1 MKAINVTVNGKAVA
15 ASVEPRTQLADFLRD
30 ALNLTGTHLG
40 CEHGVC
46 GACTLFIDGV
56 PARSCITFAIACDG
70 ASITTIEGFDDDEI
84 MRALREAFSR
94 EHGLQCGYCTPGML
108 ASARDT
114 VMRMPDASEHDIR
127 VAMSGNLCRCTGYV
141 GIVRAIQSVIAE
153 RKAKGLSSPV
163 NATTALGPTGSG
175 HAQPTTASAFPS
187 SPTLLPGTRGR
198 APSPPPPLPKGEGSF
213 ETLMRASVDR
223 EGSILRPSSPA
234 KDASVLHPS
243 PPGRG
248 TEGEG
253 RFGERAAEPG
263 KPQTTLRLSFSVDH
277 PRAKVWDFFGRLGE
291 VTTCLPGT
299 SLLGTPT
306 DDHVEPK
313 IRIKVGPI
321 IAEFEGV
328 ADVVRDPSNFAG
340 MIRGSARD
348 ARSNSMTRGEIRYVL
363 LDDKQ
368 GAATRVDL
376 EVGYTL
382 TGALAQFSRS
392 GIVQDI
398 AKRMTASFAGNL
410 QVRLNQ
416 GDSGVRTDRA
426 AVSELNAGSLVFSV
440 LWDRIKAFFRAL
452 FIR

>member
-1 MKAINVTVNGKAVA
+1 MKTINVTVNGKAVA
-15 ASVEPRTQLADFLRD
+15 ASVEPRTHLADFLRD
-30 ALNLTGTHLG
+30 TLNLTGTHLG

-114 VMRMPDASEHDIR
+114 VMRMPDAGEHDIR

-153 RKAKGLSSPV
+153 RKAKGLTSPG
-163 NATTALGPTGSG
+163 NATTALGPAGSG
-175 HAQPTTASAFPS
+175 HAKPMAASGAPTAQTVSAAARNELNGTVQRPAAASGTAV
-187 SPTLLPGTRGR
+187 
-198 APSPPPPLPKGEGSF
+198 
-213 ETLMRASVDR
+213 ASDM
-223 EGSILRPSSPA
+223 
-234 KDASVLHPS
+234 
-243 PPGRG
+243 
-248 TEGEG
+248 
-253 RFGERAAEPG
+253 G
-263 KPQTTLRLSFSVDH
+263 KPQTTLRQSFSVDH
-277 PRAKVWDFFGRLGE
+277 PRARVWDFFGRLGE

-299 SLLGTPT
+299 SLIGTPT
-306 DDHVEPK
+306 DDHVEPR

-321 IAEFEGV
+321 VAEFEGA
-328 ADVVRDPSNFAG
+328 ADVVRDPSKYAG
-340 MIRGSARD
+340 IIRGSARD
-348 ARSNSMTRGEIRYVL
+348 TRSSSVTRGEIRYVL
-363 LDDKQ
+363 LDDKD
-368 GAATRVDL
+368 GIATRVDI

-392 GIVQDI
+392 SIVQDV
-398 AKRMTASFAGNL
+398 ARRMTASFAENL
-410 QVRLNQ
+410 QARLNR
-416 GDSGVRTDRA
+416 GDGGVRTERA

-440 LWDRIKAFFRAL
+440 LWDRIKALFRAL
-452 FIR
+452 FMR

>member
-1 MKAINVTVNGKAVA
+1 MKTINLTVNGKAVS

-30 ALNLTGTHLG
+30 TLNLTGTHLG

-70 ASITTIEGFDDDEI
+70 ASITTIEGFDDDGI

-114 VMRMPDASEHDIR
+114 VMRMPDAGEHEIR

-141 GIVRAIQSVIAE
+141 GMVRAIQSVIAE
-153 RKAKGLSSPV
+153 RKAKGWSSPV
-163 NATTALGPTGSG
+163 QAATALGPAGSG
-175 HAQPTTASAFPS
+175 HAKPMAASITPAAPVV
-187 SPTLLPGTRGR
+187 SPATGGALAANAQRPA
-198 APSPPPPLPKGEGSF
+198 APS
-213 ETLMRASVDR
+213 
-223 EGSILRPSSPA
+223 RP
-234 KDASVLHPS
+234 
-243 PPGRG
+243 
-248 TEGEG
+248 
-253 RFGERAAEPG
+253 AAPDIG
-263 KPQTTLRLSFSVDH
+263 KPQTTLLQSFTVDH
-277 PRAKVWDFFGRLGE
+277 RRDKVWDFFGRLGE
-291 VTTCLPGT
+291 VTACLPGT

-306 DDHVEPK
+306 ADHVEPR

-321 IAEFEGV
+321 IAEFEGA
-328 ADVVRDPSNFAG
+328 ADVVRDPANYAG

-348 ARSNSMTRGEIRYVL
+348 TRSNSMTRGEIRYTL
-363 LDDKQ
+363 HEDRG

-376 EVGYTL
+376 EVGFTL

-398 AKRMTASFAGNL
+398 AKRMTVSFAQNL
-410 QVRLNQ
+410 QARLDR
-416 GDSGVRTDRA
+416 GGSGAGAERA
-426 AVSELNAGSLVFSV
+426 APGSELDAGSLIFSV
-440 LWDRIKAFFRAL
+440 LWERIKTFFRTL
-452 FIR
+452 LRR

>member
-1 MKAINVTVNGKAVA
+1 MKTINLTVNGKAVS

-56 PARSCITFAIACDG
+56 PARSCITLAIACDG

-153 RKAKGLSSPV
+153 RKAKGLSSPGY
-163 NATTALGPTGSG
+163 AMTALGPAGSG
-175 HAQPTTASAFPS
+175 HATPTAALTFPS
-187 SPTLLPGTRGR
+187 SPTLLP
-198 APSPPPPLPKGEGSF
+198 EG
-213 ETLMRASVDR
+213 
-223 EGSILRPSSPA
+223 EGSILRPSSSA
-234 KDASVLHPS
+234 RDASVLHPS

-253 RFGERAAEPG
+253 RFKEGAAKPG
-263 KPQTTLRLSFSVDH
+263 KPLTTLLQSFSVDH
-277 PRAKVWDFFGRLGE
+277 SRTKVWDFFGRLGE

-306 DDHVEPK
+306 DDHVEPR
-313 IRIKVGPI
+313 IRIKIGPI
-321 IAEFEGV
+321 VAEFEGV
-328 ADVVRDPSNFAG
+328 ADVVRDPANYAG
-340 MIRGSARD
+340 IIRGSARD
-348 ARSNSMTRGEIRYVL
+348 TRSNSMTRGEIRYVL
-363 LDDKQ
+363 HEDK
-368 GAATRVDL
+368 GGTATRVDL
-376 EVGYTL
+376 EVGFTL

-392 GIVQDI
+392 GLVQDI
-398 AKRMTASFAGNL
+398 AKRMTVSFAQNL
-410 QVRLNQ
+410 QARLNQ
-416 GDSGVRTDRA
+416 GDNAASAERA
-426 AVSELNAGSLVFSV
+426 APAPASELDAGSLIFAVI
-440 LWDRIKAFFRAL
+440 WERIKTFFRTL
-452 FIR
+452 LGR